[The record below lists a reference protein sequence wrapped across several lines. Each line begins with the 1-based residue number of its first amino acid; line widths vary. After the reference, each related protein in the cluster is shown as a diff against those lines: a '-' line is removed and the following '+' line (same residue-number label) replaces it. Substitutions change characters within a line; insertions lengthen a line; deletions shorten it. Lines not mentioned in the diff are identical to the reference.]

1 MDKYHKIQTVFK
13 RDPET
18 KFKTLLEGEFSL
30 PEFEFLKDATWV
42 CTEKVDGTNIRA
54 IWDGEKITFKGKTD
68 NAQIPPFLLETLQNE
83 VFDLFTVELIRSI
96 FNDTPVCFYGEGYGA
111 KIQKGGG
118 NYRKDNSFVLFDI
131 KCNNIFFAR
140 EKAEDIADS
149 LGIEIVPIVEE
160 CNLFEAVEIAREGFQ
175 SWWGKFDAEGL
186 VMKPKIELC
195 DRNGNRIIT
204 KIKHKD
210 FRDKGEQ

>member
-18 KFKTLLEGEFSL
+18 KFKTLLEGEYSL
-30 PEFEFLKDATWV
+30 PEFEFLKDVVWI

-54 IWDGEKITFKGKTD
+54 IWDGEKMIFKGKTD
-68 NAQIPPFLLETLQNE
+68 NAQIPPFLLDSLQNK
-83 VFDLFTVELIRSI
+83 VFDYNTIELIRNI
-96 FNDTPVCFYGEGYGA
+96 FNDTTVCFYGEGYGA

-118 NYRKDNSFVLFDI
+118 NYRKDQSFVMFDV
-131 KCNNIFFAR
+131 KRNNIFFDR
-140 EKAEDIADS
+140 ETVEDVADR

-160 CNLFEAVEIAREGFQ
+160 CTLPEAVEIAREGFQ
-175 SWWGKFDAEGL
+175 SWWGRFDAEGL
-186 VMKPKIELC
+186 VMKPKYGLYNRRG
-195 DRNGNRIIT
+195 DRIIT

-210 FRDKGEQ
+210 FKQD